1 VEEKNKR
8 ENFIKYMANPR
19 AFTLKKW
26 MADILKEDYGKYDG
40 IIERMAMALQTHD
53 DLQDM
58 GSLISQI
65 YDKAYRKAIDDYKE
79 QAEKLGIKVSIG
91 HTKKSLD

>member
-1 VEEKNKR
+1 
-8 ENFIKYMANPR
+8 
-19 AFTLKKW
+19 
-26 MADILKEDYGKYDG
+26 MADILKEDYGKYDA
-40 IIERMAMALQTHD
+40 IIERIAMALQTND

-79 QAEKLGIKVSIG
+79 QAEKLGIKVSVG